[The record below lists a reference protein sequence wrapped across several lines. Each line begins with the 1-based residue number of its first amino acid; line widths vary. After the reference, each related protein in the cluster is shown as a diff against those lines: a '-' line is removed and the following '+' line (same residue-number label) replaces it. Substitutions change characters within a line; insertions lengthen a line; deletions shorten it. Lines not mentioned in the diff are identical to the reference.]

1 MNSNET
7 IVTKGWADYELLDSG
22 DSEKLERFGAV
33 LVRRPDPQALWR
45 KRLPGGKWNEANA
58 HFDKQ
63 WKGRKNIPE
72 SWNIE
77 AEGLRFMLKLS
88 AFKHLGIF
96 PEQKENWKWI
106 EEKIKGAGR
115 PISLINLFGYTG
127 GATMA
132 ALKANA
138 NVVHVDGSK
147 TAITWAKEN
156 ITISNLADK
165 PVRFILDDALT
176 FVRRE
181 IKRGHSYDAL
191 IMDPPAFGHGPNGE
205 VWKIEKNF
213 LEIVD
218 LLPSLLSPN
227 AIFILVNGY
236 ASGYSQEAYRNA
248 LLPFVS
254 QRGGELKTGELAIA
268 ESISERLLPAG
279 VFARWSN

>member
-7 IVTKGWADYELLDSG
+7 IITKGWTDYELLDSG
-22 DSEKLERFGAV
+22 DGEKLERFGAV
-33 LVRRPDPQALWR
+33 LVRRPDPQALWHR
-45 KRLPGGKWNEANA
+45 LLPGEKWNEAKA
-58 HFDKQ
+58 YFDKQ

-77 AEGLRFMLKLS
+77 AEGIRFILKLS

-106 EEKIKGAGR
+106 EEKINSAGR
-115 PISLINLFGYTG
+115 PISVINLFGYTG

-138 NVVHVDGSK
+138 EVVHVDGSK

-156 ITISNLADK
+156 MAISNLADK

-181 IKRGHSYDAL
+181 IKRGHRYDAL

-205 VWKIEKNF
+205 VWKIEKHF
-213 LEIVD
+213 PEIID
-218 LLPSLLSPN
+218 LLPSLLSQN

-236 ASGYSQEAYRNA
+236 ASGYSQEAYGNA
-248 LLPFVS
+248 LLPFAS
-254 QRGGELKTGELAIA
+254 ARGGELKTGELAIS
-268 ESISERLLPAG
+268 ESASERLLPTG
-279 VFARWSN
+279 IFARWSN